1 MGKFMGIEKLG
12 MLEIETVLVEMN
24 EPVFFIC
31 KNEKE
36 DLFLCSCCQANKNG
50 KKWLITKTS
59 PDIIVKIL
67 KDEITLR
74 EAFYVF
80 KDIQISVYAFD
91 GDIKITEH
99 EVVDWDYENSIF
111 LPDKEEYMEAEEDE
125 FLEEISYYEGKKIE
139 TYKDIKIEKVV
150 KCSSLDVKT
159 FQIDETEG
167 TELFDYSFLINE
179 QIFEKMKIFNRLLER
194 KFKIGLKEQKKY
206 EFDYDNNGM
215 ELNEIRM
222 SLEYPDCV
230 SRQGYMINVTG
241 QCTIVDAA

>member
-1 MGKFMGIEKLG
+1 MEKFMIIDKLG

-36 DLFLCSCCQANKNG
+36 DLFLCSCCQVNKNG

-74 EAFYVF
+74 EAFYTF
-80 KDIQISVYAFD
+80 KDIQFSVCAFD

-99 EVVDWDYENSIF
+99 NAVDWDYENSIF
-111 LPDKEEYMEAEEDE
+111 LPDKGEYMEAEEDE

-139 TYKDIKIEKVV
+139 AYKDIKIEKVV

-159 FQIDETEG
+159 FWIDETEG
-167 TELFDYSFLINE
+167 VELFDYSFLVNE
-179 QIFEKMKIFNRLLER
+179 QIFEKMKVFNRLLES

-206 EFDYDNNGM
+206 EFDYDNSGT
-215 ELNEIRM
+215 ELNEIRT

-230 SRQGYMINVTG
+230 SRQGYMINENG

>member
-99 EVVDWDYENSIF
+99 EVVDWDYENSI
-111 LPDKEEYMEAEEDE
+111 
-125 FLEEISYYEGKKIE
+125 
-139 TYKDIKIEKVV
+139 
-150 KCSSLDVKT
+150 
-159 FQIDETEG
+159 
-167 TELFDYSFLINE
+167 
-179 QIFEKMKIFNRLLER
+179 
-194 KFKIGLKEQKKY
+194 
-206 EFDYDNNGM
+206 
-215 ELNEIRM
+215 
-222 SLEYPDCV
+222 
-230 SRQGYMINVTG
+230 
-241 QCTIVDAA
+241 